1 MPLVDHILRSEYQR
15 NYWKNRSS
23 DFRKSRVG
31 LKNSKKLFLSRVKS
45 NPCTDC
51 GRIFIVEVMTYD
63 HSPGLK
69 SYSIFQLANH
79 PTASLDKLI
88 SEISKCDLVCVGCH
102 RLRTESRLLPYVTS
116 CPKHRPI
123 RQSGCKKCTHYNSLA
138 TFRTKRLKLIR
149 DLKDKPCVDCNLRFH
164 PCQMDFDHI
173 FEKTNNVSNLV
184 GSQSSLRRVL
194 DEIAKC
200 EIVCCW
206 CHVKRTVKRTVKR
219 SYDD

>member
-1 MPLVDHILRSEYQR
+1 MPLVDHTLRSEYNR
-15 NYWKNRSS
+15 NYRKTHSS
-23 DFRKSRVG
+23 DIRRSRVD

-51 GRIFIVEVMTYD
+51 GYTFIVEAMTFD
-63 HSPGLK
+63 HSPGSK
-69 SYSIFQLANH
+69 KYPIFQLASH

-88 SEISKCDLVCVGCH
+88 SEILKCDLVCVGCH

-116 CPKHRPI
+116 CLKHRPI
-123 RQSGCKKCTHYNSLA
+123 RQSGCKKCTHCSNLA
-138 TFRTKRLKLIR
+138 TLRTKRLKLIR
-149 DLKDKPCVDCNLRFH
+149 DLKDKPCVDCDLKFH

-173 FEKTNNVSNLV
+173 FEKINNVSNLV
-184 GSQSSLRRVL
+184 GSQSSLQRVL

-200 EIVCCW
+200 EVVCCW
-206 CHVKRTVKRTVKR
+206 CHVKRTVKR